1 MKKLLKMSLILTL
14 GLSLIGCSANAK
26 TEDITDTQTITQMDT
41 LIKEKVS
48 TYFNVTIPTDLTYEY
63 NAFKRFIPSQEEP
76 KTDVH
81 HANIFQAAY
90 KTKDPVEGQLL
101 GYGGVLT
108 PDNTDITGLII
119 NIAPAEEAEP
129 MKLAETDLIA
139 TATTFLNESGLV
151 PADEELTYLEINQKG
166 SSGSVTI
173 LNFETTTQMYA
184 VGIDLFSGK
193 AVYFEHVVKVE
204 PKEAVTE

>member
-14 GLSLIGCSANAK
+14 GLSLIGCSAKAK

-41 LIKEKVS
+41 LIKEKVT
-48 TYFNVTIPTDLTYEY
+48 TYFNVTVPDDLTYEY
-63 NAFKRFIPSQEEP
+63 NAFKRFIPSEDDP

-90 KTKDPVEGQLL
+90 KTKEPLEGQLL
-101 GYGGVLT
+101 GYGGVLN

-119 NIAPAEEAEP
+119 NIAPSEDAEP
-129 MKLAETDLIA
+129 MQLAETDLIA
-139 TATTFLNESGLV
+139 TATNFLTESGLV
-151 PADEELTYLEINQKG
+151 ADDAELTYLEVNQKG

-173 LNFETTTQMYA
+173 LNFETSTEMYA

-193 AVYFEHVVKVE
+193 AVYFEHVAKVE
-204 PKEAVTE
+204 PKEAVAE